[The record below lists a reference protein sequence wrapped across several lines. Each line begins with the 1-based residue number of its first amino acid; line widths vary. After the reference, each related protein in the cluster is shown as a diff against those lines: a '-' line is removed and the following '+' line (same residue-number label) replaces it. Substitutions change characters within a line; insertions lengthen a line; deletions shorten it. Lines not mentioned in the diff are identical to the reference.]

1 MTDNKSEKDMQ
12 LSSRVKEQLK
22 KGNKI
27 EAIKILREETGIGLK
42 EAKELIDKAGTE
54 GLSGRDMKDSISI
67 SINVLNYLREGKKID
82 AIKTLRQETGIG
94 LKDAKDMVEK
104 TLLENP
110 EVKLKY
116 DAETKRGVIN
126 FLLFVL
132 VVILIV
138 LIVYYFFSK

>member
-104 TLLENP
+104 ALLENP